1 MSPARSP
8 PIMSLD
14 ICSMKPGS
22 CARCGRVSGGGNS
35 NNSGQRRRLHELLRL
50 LLELLELG
58 VTRDLLDVLL
68 HRGAKF
74 GIVEQRLDALL
85 RRRVL
90 KLLQRLL

>member
-1 MSPARSP
+1 
-8 PIMSLD
+8 
-14 ICSMKPGS
+14 MKPGS
-22 CARCGRVSGGGNS
+22 CARCGRVSGGGHN

-90 KLLQRLL
+90 KLLQRLLQDRGILERLREVL